1 MVQPVF
7 LPAAMAANAAHT
19 VVHQGMTAADAA
31 REFETMLLAAWMKTA
46 REAGQLDEK
55 QDEMTGAESYL
66 EFAEKLL
73 AGEMAKSNVFGFSK
87 MITSELQPVEAS
99 AAATEAAGDTPM
111 GGRGL

>member
-7 LPAAMAANAAHT
+7 LPASMAAPT

-31 REFETMLLAAWMKTA
+31 LEFETMLLAAWMKTA

-87 MITSELQPVEAS
+87 MIASELQPVEAS
-99 AAATEAAGDTPM
+99 AAAAEAAEDTPLDR
-111 GGRGL
+111 RGL

>member
-7 LPAAMAANAAHT
+7 LPASMAAHT

-99 AAATEAAGDTPM
+99 AAAEAAGDTPM
-111 GGRGL
+111 DGRGL

>member
-7 LPAAMAANAAHT
+7 LPASVAAPM

-31 REFETMLLAAWMKTA
+31 LEFETMLLAAWMKTA

-87 MITSELQPVEAS
+87 MISAELEPLEAS
-99 AAATEAAGDTPM
+99 AAATEAPGDTSPD
-111 GGRGL
+111 GRGL